1 MTITE
6 KMWKDIWTHLQEP
19 KADLVVPAPKLSTP
33 PGNQEAGA
41 LAKIHTLAT
50 DLSVN
55 TADW

>member
-1 MTITE
+1 MGTRDVE
-6 KMWKDIWTHLQEP
+6 RYLQEP
-19 KADLVVPAPKLSTP
+19 KADLVVPAHKLSTP

-41 LAKIHTLAT
+41 LAKIHALAT